1 MQGVLYPKL
10 EMKAHTIKRP
20 ECFSPYNGNWAVQ
33 LGNYIGDQL
42 PAQILIGDDCTC
54 IFPVCVETRCI
65 PVQMRNCRL
74 MRSVLT
80 GRYLMFGL
88 SNKNDELYAFEFPQT
103 YDSNLARAALIE
115 AQINN
120 FEQAFLD
127 NIITI

>member
-10 EMKAHTIKRP
+10 EMKARTIKRP
-20 ECFSPYNGNWAVQ
+20 ECFSPYDRNWTVQ

-42 PAQILIGDDCTC
+42 PAQILIGDDCTR

-88 SNKNDELYAFEFPQT
+88 SNKNDK
-103 YDSNLARAALIE
+103 
-115 AQINN
+115 
-120 FEQAFLD
+120 
-127 NIITI
+127 

>member
-1 MQGVLYPKL
+1 
-10 EMKAHTIKRP
+10 
-20 ECFSPYNGNWAVQ
+20 
-33 LGNYIGDQL
+33 
-42 PAQILIGDDCTC
+42 
-54 IFPVCVETRCI
+54 
-65 PVQMRNCRL
+65 

-80 GRYLMFGL
+80 GRHLMFGL

-115 AQINN
+115 AQIND